1 MFVGELLCED
11 GGFLKRGVLA
21 GGIFERNSCGTLEFA
36 LERFF
41 K

>member
-11 GGFLKRGVLA
+11 GGFLKRGVLV
-21 GGIFERNSCGTLEFA
+21 GWLFERNSRGALEFV